1 MKKDE
6 LIQQILALEWPM
18 FQQVRNRH
26 GRAACQDDERTFT
39 IMRLS
44 QFAAWDEATLT
55 SYHQDLLATKKDGRN
70 IMTEKYGYM
79 MAWTHADEF
88 QLIQADLPAVSMEK
102 RQLVHQILHQQIHWM
117 TETAIAYPNIVRKGR
132 PIRQTQAAP
141 DETSFE
147 TYTAGELM
155 TYSLPTLYSL
165 WAHMQNL
172 KKSGPQSEPGN
183 PGTHSGPL
191 RLFFIRRFMR
201 YPVLFAVCR
210 RRGCDVTPK
219 S

>member
-55 SYHQDLLATKKDGRN
+55 SYYQDLLATKKDGRN

-88 QLIQADLPAVSMEK
+88 QLREHGKTAARPSDTAPADPLDDGNG
-102 RQLVHQILHQQIHWM
+102 H
-117 TETAIAYPNIVRKGR
+117 
-132 PIRQTQAAP
+132 
-141 DETSFE
+141 
-147 TYTAGELM
+147 
-155 TYSLPTLYSL
+155 SLS
-165 WAHMQNL
+165 
-172 KKSGPQSEPGN
+172 
-183 PGTHSGPL
+183 
-191 RLFFIRRFMR
+191 
-201 YPVLFAVCR
+201 
-210 RRGCDVTPK
+210 
-219 S
+219 